1 MEFQSIEPLWNS
13 LNSVNKIDSQED
25 QQSTMFAD
33 IFESVI
39 NNVKETDAD
48 KNEKMYE
55 LATGQ
60 LDNPAELTIASTQA
74 ELSVN
79 LLVELRNRA
88 LESYNQLIGMSM

>member
-1 MEFQSIEPLWNS
+1 MEFQTIEPLWNS
-13 LNSVNKIDSQED
+13 LNSITKIDSQED

-39 NNVKETDAD
+39 DSVQETDAE

-60 LDNPAELTIASTQA
+60 LDNPAELTVAATQA

-88 LESYNQLIGMSM
+88 LETYNQLIGMSI

>member
-33 IFESVI
+33 IFGSVI

>member
-1 MEFQSIEPLWNS
+1 MEFQAIAPLWNS

-25 QQSTMFAD
+25 EQSTMFAD
-33 IFESVI
+33 IFQSVI
-39 NNVKETDAD
+39 NSVKETDAD

-60 LDNPAELTIASTQA
+60 LDNPAELTVATTQA